1 MAASQTKKGTI
12 MFTIDGWGNVTIV
25 IHLDTLIGFILVL
38 VLLTVTLTLALSYKR
53 GFIQW
58 FKDYL

>member
-1 MAASQTKKGTI
+1 
-12 MFTIDGWGNVTIV
+12 MFTIDGWGNVNIV
-25 IHLDTLIGFILVL
+25 IHLDALVGCILVL
-38 VLLTVTLTLALSYKR
+38 VLLTVTLTLALSYKH

>member
-1 MAASQTKKGTI
+1 

-25 IHLDTLIGFILVL
+25 IHLDTLIGCILFL
-38 VLLTVTLTLALSYKR
+38 VLLAVTLTLALSYKR

-58 FKDYL
+58 FRDYL

>member
-1 MAASQTKKGTI
+1 

-25 IHLDTLIGFILVL
+25 IGLDALIGCILFL
-38 VLLTVTLTLALSYKR
+38 VLLSLALSYKR

>member
-1 MAASQTKKGTI
+1 MAVSQTKKGTT
-12 MFTIDGWGNVTIV
+12 MFTIDDWGNITIV
-25 IHLDTLIGFILVL
+25 IHLDTLIGSILLL

>member
-1 MAASQTKKGTI
+1 
-12 MFTIDGWGNVTIV
+12 MFTIDGWGNITITMHV
-25 IHLDTLIGFILVL
+25 DTLFGLILIL
-38 VLLTVTLTLALSYKR
+38 VLLTITFTLALSYER

>member
-1 MAASQTKKGTI
+1 

-25 IHLDTLIGFILVL
+25 IHLDALVGFVLLL
-38 VLLTVTLTLALSYKR
+38 VLLTVTLTLALSYER

>member
-1 MAASQTKKGTI
+1 MATSQTKKGTK

-25 IHLDTLIGFILVL
+25 IHLDALVGSILLL
-38 VLLTVTLTLALSYKR
+38 VLLTVMLTLALSYKR

>member
-1 MAASQTKKGTI
+1 

-25 IHLDTLIGFILVL
+25 IHLDFLIGFILFL
-38 VLLTVTLTLALSYKR
+38 VLLAVTLTLALSYKR

>member
-1 MAASQTKKGTI
+1 MAESQTKKGTT

-25 IHLDTLIGFILVL
+25 VHHDALIGSS
-38 VLLTVTLTLALSYKR
+38 LLLALSYKR

-58 FKDYL
+58 LKDYL

>member
-1 MAASQTKKGTI
+1 

-25 IHLDTLIGFILVL
+25 INVDTLIGFILLL
-38 VLLTVTLTLALSYKR
+38 VLLTITLTLALSYKR

>member
-1 MAASQTKKGTI
+1 
-12 MFTIDGWGNVTIV
+12 MFTIDGWGNVNIV
-25 IHLDTLIGFILVL
+25 IHLDTLIGLFLFL

>member
-1 MAASQTKKGTI
+1 MAASQTKKGTT

-25 IHLDTLIGFILVL
+25 IHLDALIGSIFLL

>member
-1 MAASQTKKGTI
+1 

-25 IHLDTLIGFILVL
+25 IHLDALVGFILLL
-38 VLLTVTLTLALSYKR
+38 VLLTVMLTLALSYKR
-53 GFIQW
+53 GFVQW

>member
-1 MAASQTKKGTI
+1 
-12 MFTIDGWGNVTIV
+12 MFTIDGWGNVTVV
-25 IHLDTLIGFILVL
+25 IHLDALVGFVLVL